1 MTKGVYKDNIV
12 VVGGGSSG
20 WMSAAMLIKAF
31 PDSNITV
38 IESPNHPPIGVGEST
53 YDGIRLFCKYIEIDE
68 KDFFQFTD
76 ASIKVGLAFNDFYEK
91 NYGETFIY
99 PFGRAFTDGTRWGLD
114 DWLIKKSIYSDTPVN
129 EFVESYFPQAHLIK
143 YNTFCENIDGSLGG
157 FHPINH
163 TALHFDAIKFGQ
175 WLKNRYCLPR
185 NVKNI
190 NAEIINITT
199 NDNGIEYLILDS
211 GEKISASLF
220 IDCTGFKAMLID
232 KTLKEPFIS
241 YTDKL
246 PNNRAW
252 ATQIPY
258 IDKEKEL
265 RAVTT
270 CTAIENGWCWDI
282 PLWSRLGAGYVYSDK
297 YVDPENALQEFKNY
311 LMSDKMAV
319 PRSAEDIDKL
329 IFKDIIMRVGIHER
343 VWVKNVVAIGLS
355 AGFIEPLESNGLFTV
370 HQFLFR
376 LINTLSREKTS
387 QWDISVFNYAV
398 KEIYDIFVEF
408 IQLHYALSIRTDSSY
423 WCQNFDKE
431 YSFSNYTFSNEFSNH
446 TIDLAKAVSFN
457 HKPFPYGGVTWISS
471 GMHYFMIDKVAVSNF
486 SMDDGE
492 WQEYF
497 DLLDRRRKF
506 WDYYATQ
513 QPSLYEYLKNKYH
526 NDEVK
531 EIE

>member
-12 VVGGGSSG
+12 IVGGGSSG

-53 YDGIRLFCKYIEIDE
+53 YDGIRAFFNFIEVDE
-68 KDFFQFTD
+68 KDFFTFTD
-76 ASIKVGLAFNDFYEK
+76 ASIKIGLAFTDFYEK

-99 PFGRAFTDGTRWGLD
+99 PFGKPFIENTRWGVN
-114 DWLIKKSIYSDTPVN
+114 DWLVKKHIHPDISVN
-129 EFVESYFPQAHLIK
+129 EHAESYFPQALLAKH
-143 YNTFCENIDGSLGG
+143 NTFYENSDGLLDS
-157 FHPINH
+157 FRPNNH

-175 WLKNRYCLPR
+175 WLKHRYCLPR
-185 NVKNI
+185 KVNNI
-190 NAEIINITT
+190 NAEIIDITT
-199 NDNGIEYLILDS
+199 NEEGIEYLILDS
-211 GEKISASLF
+211 GEKITASLF

-232 KTLKEPFIS
+232 KTLHEPFIS
-241 YTDKL
+241 YSDKL

-265 RAVTT
+265 KNVTT

-297 YVDPENALQEFKNY
+297 YVDSENALQEFKNY
-311 LMSDKMAV
+311 LMSNKMAV

-329 IFKDIIMRVGIHER
+329 IFKDIIMRVGIHKR

-370 HQFLFR
+370 HEFLFR
-376 LINTLSREKTS
+376 LINALSREKTS
-387 QWDISVFNYAV
+387 QWEVDVFNYSV
-398 KEIYDIFVEF
+398 KEIYDMFVEF
-408 IQLHYALSIRTDSSY
+408 IQIHYSLSIRTDSNY
-423 WCQNFDKE
+423 WRANFEKE
-431 YSFSNYTFSNEFSNH
+431 YDFSNYTFSNEFSNH
-446 TIDLAKAVSFN
+446 TLALAKAVSFN
-457 HKPFPYGGVTWISS
+457 NEAFPLGGITWISS
-471 GMHYFMIDKVAVSNF
+471 GMHYFILNNVSICKLRI
-486 SMDDGE
+486 DDGD
-492 WQEYF
+492 WQKYF
-497 DLLDRRRKF
+497 DILDNRRKF
-506 WDYYATQ
+506 WDYCAKQ

-526 NDEVK
+526 SDEVK